1 MKKRTILISLL
12 TFTVCLISLS
22 MVYKANAEPKSS
34 TKNEDLKELME
45 LTGAGQLGIQV
56 MEQLIASFNQGNTGI
71 PDKFWGEFMAEVNAN
86 ELVELVIPI
95 YGKYLTHNDVKQL
108 IRFYK
113 RPVGKKLIEVQPMI
127 MQESMMIGQEWGLKI
142 AEKVVK
148 SLKDKGY

>member
-1 MKKRTILISLL
+1 
-12 TFTVCLISLS
+12 
-22 MVYKANAEPKSS
+22 
-34 TKNEDLKELME
+34 
-45 LTGAGQLGIQV
+45 
-56 MEQLIASFNQGNTGI
+56 
-71 PDKFWGEFMAEVNAN
+71 MAEVNAN

>member
-1 MKKRTILISLL
+1 
-12 TFTVCLISLS
+12 